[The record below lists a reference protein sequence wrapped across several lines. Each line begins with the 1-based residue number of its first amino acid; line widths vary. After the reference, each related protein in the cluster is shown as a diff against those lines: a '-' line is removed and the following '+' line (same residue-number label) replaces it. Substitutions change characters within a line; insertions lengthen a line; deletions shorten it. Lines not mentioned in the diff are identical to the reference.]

1 MMSLPT
7 SPQSKWKE
15 IFERQQLANAERW
28 LAILE
33 QEENTA
39 SVVVAEYDN
48 LLRALEVSLQK
59 EQTFDLA
66 CRLIDQLFPIVVG
79 YGDWARWLVYLEEA
93 VALSRLLI
101 NESAEAALLSRI
113 GEILHFKGD
122 YQQAHDLYEQCIQIY
137 KSLNDT
143 ENYVNVLVKSA
154 SAYEQQDN
162 SKKGLI
168 LLEDALRVS
177 KSIEDRKV
185 VMSINL
191 SLSSAYYS
199 AREWLPGLSS
209 AQAAYELAVELGN
222 NRVEMRALLNI
233 IAIQTELGNW
243 QEVEAISQKI
253 EDSLVEVGDLNK
265 LSQLK
270 NNMGIAA
277 FSQEQFF
284 VAEKAWQDALQINLQ
299 INQPVELAR
308 IYNNLGMVYTKL
320 GEIDTAEDMLK
331 LAVSIFEEMEMA
343 YNLANT
349 LDNLA
354 DVYES
359 RGDIPEFQRVLF
371 LALSLLPEDS
381 PEPHIQSLASII
393 NGRLAADTE

>member
-1 MMSLPT
+1 MMPQPV

-33 QEENTA
+33 QEENVA

-48 LLRALEVSLQK
+48 LLRALEISLQK
-59 EQTFDLA
+59 DQTFNLA
-66 CRLIDQLFPIVVG
+66 CRLIDQLFSIVIG

-93 VALSRLLI
+93 IALSRHLKS
-101 NESAEAALLSRI
+101 EPDEADLLSRM

-122 YQQAHDLYEQCIQIY
+122 YQQAHNLYDQCIQIY
-137 KSLNDT
+137 KRLGDT
-143 ENYVNVLVKSA
+143 GNYVNVLVKLA
-154 SAYEQQDN
+154 NAYEQQGN
-162 SKKGLI
+162 LKKGLA
-168 LLEDALRVS
+168 LLEEALHVS
-177 KSIEDRKV
+177 KLIEDRKV
-185 VMSINL
+185 FMLINL

-199 AREWLPGLSS
+199 AREWLPGLLS
-209 AQAAYELAVELGN
+209 AQVAYELAVELGN

-243 QEVEAISQKI
+243 QEIEAISQKI
-253 EDSLVEVGDLNK
+253 EATLVEAGDLIK
-265 LSQLK
+265 LSQFK
-270 NNMGIAA
+270 NNMGVAA
-277 FSQEQFF
+277 FSQEQFY

-320 GEIDTAEDMLK
+320 GEIDTAEGMLK
-331 LAVSIFEEMEMA
+331 RAVSIFEEMEMA
-343 YNLANT
+343 FNLANT

-359 RGDIPEFQRVLF
+359 RGDAFEFRRVLN
-371 LALSLLPEDS
+371 LALSWLSVDS
-381 PEPHIQSLASII
+381 TESHIQELVSII
-393 NGRLAADTE
+393 NGRLAAYSK

>member
-1 MMSLPT
+1 MMPQSA
-7 SPQSKWKE
+7 SSQSKWKE
-15 IFERQQLANAERW
+15 IFEQQQLANAERW
-28 LAILE
+28 LTILT
-33 QEENTA
+33 QEENPA
-39 SVVVAEYDN
+39 SIVVEEYDN
-48 LLRALEVSLQK
+48 LLRALEIALKK
-59 EQTFDLA
+59 EETFDLA
-66 CRLIDQLFPIVVG
+66 YRLIDQLFPIVIG
-79 YGDWARWLVYLEEA
+79 YGDWDRWLVYLEEA
-93 VALSRLLI
+93 IALSKKLYR
-101 NESAEAALLSRI
+101 ECDEAGLLSLI
-113 GEILHFKGD
+113 GEILFFKGD
-122 YQQAHDLYEQCIQIY
+122 YQGAHDLYDQSIQIY
-137 KSLNDT
+137 KRLNET
-143 ENYVNVLVKSA
+143 ENYVNVLVKLA

-162 SKKGLI
+162 SKKGLA
-168 LLEDALRVS
+168 LLEDALRAS
-177 KSIEDRKV
+177 NLMEDRKDI
-185 VMSINL
+185 MLINL

-199 AREWLPGLSS
+199 AREMLPGLLS
-209 AQAAYELAVELGN
+209 AQSAYELAIELGN

-243 QEVEAISQKI
+243 QEVTTLSQKI
-253 EDSLVEVGDLNK
+253 EDTLVEVGDLNK
-265 LSQLK
+265 LSQFK

-331 LAVSIFEEMEMA
+331 QAASIFEEMEMV

-359 RGDIPEFQRVLF
+359 RGDEPEFQRILNQ
-371 LALSLLPEDS
+371 ALSLFPDDS
-381 PEPHIQSLASII
+381 PEPHIQSLVSII
-393 NGRLAADTE
+393 NGRLSATSG